1 MGIYAKHDLLGG
13 KKMLATVVVIIGAIL
28 AIIFWYKKINP
39 ETSWIYVM
47 YVISIVIIYL
57 IVVTSL

>member
-1 MGIYAKHDLLGG
+1 
-13 KKMLATVVVIIGAIL
+13 MLATVVVIIGAIL